1 MYIRWLNHN
10 QKAHISTVLNLQL
23 DVGKEAFRNA
33 QNPVTCKKIVVTKI
47 ATSLNVI
54 KPGCKSLCC

>member
-1 MYIRWLNHN
+1 M
-10 QKAHISTVLNLQL
+10 QL
-23 DVGKEAFRNA
+23 DVGKEGFRNA

-47 ATSLNVI
+47 ATGLNVI